1 MLELVDVHTYYG
13 ESHVLQGISLNVDQG
28 SVVALL
34 GRNGMGKT
42 TAIRSIIGLTP
53 PRRGTIRFKG
63 EDVTG
68 LEPYQ
73 IAQMGIGLVPQ
84 GRHIFRSLS
93 VKENLIMSARG
104 TEKPGAWSLD
114 RVYSL
119 FPVLKE
125 RANLRGTL
133 LSGGEQQML
142 TIARALMTNPDLL
155 LMDEP
160 SEGLAPIIVQE
171 VGHIIGH
178 LKESGFSI
186 LLVEQNLPMAL
197 GISDYVY
204 IISKGAIVHES
215 TPEELRDNE
224 ELKAKYLGVTVK
236 SPTIKI
242 E

>member
-42 TAIRSIIGLTP
+42 TTIRSIIGFTP
-53 PRRGTIRFKG
+53 PRRGVIRFKG
-63 EDVTG
+63 EDITG

-84 GRHIFRSLS
+84 GRHIFPSLS
-93 VKENLIMSARG
+93 VRENLTMAARNTG
-104 TEKPGAWSLD
+104 EPGAWSLE

-119 FPVLKE
+119 FPLLKE
-125 RANLRGTL
+125 RADLRGTL

-142 TIARALMTNPDLL
+142 TISRALMTNPDLL

-160 SEGLAPIIVQE
+160 SEGLAPIIVKE
-171 VGHIIGH
+171 IGHIIGQ
-178 LKESGFSI
+178 LKASGFSI
-186 LLVEQNLPMAL
+186 LLVEQHLSMAL
-197 GISDYVY
+197 AVADYTYVV
-204 IISKGAIVHES
+204 SKGTIVHES
-215 TPEELRDNE
+215 TPEELEKNE
-224 ELKAKYLGVTVK
+224 KVKNAYLGVSK
-236 SPTIKI
+236 
-242 E
+242 